1 MKLIRSILFFLV
13 HAVFTVF
20 YALLSPFIFPFNQHN
35 RHRLLSGYAPGT
47 LWLLRVICNIKME
60 VRGLENIPAQSCV
73 VLSKHQSAW
82 ETLSLQTVL
91 PAHCWVAKRELLW
104 IPFFGWLLALSNPI
118 ALDRSK
124 GKESVR
130 QLLKKGK
137 EKIQQGFS
145 VVLFPEGTRI
155 PYGERGK
162 YKIGGALLAA
172 HCAVPILPVA
182 HNAGKFWGR
191 NAFIKH
197 PGTITMVIGKPIDT
211 SGLKAEE
218 INALVENWIEGEM
231 VKLEKEN

>member
-1 MKLIRSILFFLV
+1 MKFLRSVVFLLAQ
-13 HAVFTVF
+13 AVFTMG
-20 YALLSPFIFPFNQHN
+20 YALLSPFIFPFNQHI
-35 RHRLLSGYAPGT
+35 RHRMLSGFAPGT

-60 VRGLENIPAQSCV
+60 VRGMENIPDYSCV
-73 VLSKHQSAW
+73 VLSKHSSAW

-91 PAHCWVAKRELLW
+91 PPHCWVAKRELLW
-104 IPFFGWLLALSNPI
+104 IPFFGWLLALSSPI

-130 QLLKKGK
+130 QLLQKGK
-137 EKIQQGFS
+137 AKLKQGFS

-155 PYGERGK
+155 PYGQRGK

-172 HCAVPILPVA
+172 HCRVNVLPVA

-197 PGTITMVIGKPIDT
+197 PGTIVMIIGKPIET
-211 SGLKAEE
+211 AGLKAEE
-218 INALVENWIEGEM
+218 INTLVENWIEGEM
-231 VKLEKEN
+231 VKLA